1 MKKRPLD
8 RTKVVW
14 RHLPP
19 SITQAFLTEQIDN
32 VFSGRYDWVSFCP
45 GKSSQ
50 KRHTL
55 SRAYI
60 KFKRLED
67 VTEFAGFFN
76 GHVFVN
82 EKGAQFKT
90 IVEYAPFQRVPA
102 QRLRKDSREGTLIT
116 DPEYIEFL
124 KFLVKPVENLPSVEI
139 QLERREAERSGAA
152 EGVPIVTTPLMDYV
166 RRKRASKS
174 RTRGKLKKKTGKSS
188 DETRPS
194 LSSKLNAEKRRTST
208 TTGALTDVASN
219 SCSIEKATCN
229 CIAKVEKL
237 QLCNKSN
244 TMGPTF
250 RAELLGGDSG
260 MARTVNLFFERWLW
274 SIWFWQL
281 KEQKN
286 PAFKN
291 KLFGG
296 MSPRLFQ
303 EKHMTVPSADK
314 HDHRS
319 EKRNLV
325 NQDVCGYLPEIH
337 LGNEKEKPPGATPV
351 QPSVKDAN
359 IAFDVV
365 VGNDLLDLG
374 DEKLETPVR

>member
-1 MKKRPLD
+1 M
-8 RTKVVW
+8 
-14 RHLPP
+14 
-19 SITQAFLTEQIDN
+19 S
-32 VFSGRYDWVSFCP
+32 SP
-45 GKSSQ
+45 GGTTGS
-50 KRHTL
+50 L
-55 SRAYI
+55 SVLARA
-60 KFKRLED
+60 
-67 VTEFAGFFN
+67 
-76 GHVFVN
+76 
-82 EKGAQFKT
+82 GAQFKT

-166 RRKRASKS
+166 RRKRASKRS